1 MVFQP
6 LLLSANASSGIS
18 ISIPVP
24 PSALGVIVNYL
35 TDAARAP
42 RSFGDQL
49 YAWQTTSN
57 TVPWNKA
64 YAGAAAVP
72 SDASS
77 GTVFLEFPYEALGY
91 IVGYA
96 VANNP
101 RAVCATVY
109 VPQGATG
116 DPTRWAYG
124 GVSCAMN
131 YATST
136 LVQVS
141 YAVLTDYL
149 PASNRNWVGLWR
161 GTSVPY
167 QGDPLGWAPVPSD
180 AQVGSVIVQ
189 GLALTINTTYAVGYF
204 VAEPVTGR
212 TALAAQATFTVGGS

>member
-6 LLLSANASSGIS
+6 LFLSANASTGIA
-18 ISIPVP
+18 ISIPVA
-24 PSALGVIVNYL
+24 PSALGVIVSYL

-42 RSFGDQL
+42 SSFGDQL

-57 TVPWNKA
+57 TVPWNKG

-77 GTVFLEFPYEALGY
+77 GSVYLGFPYEQLGY
-91 IVGYA
+91 IIGYA
-96 VANNP
+96 VATSP

-109 VPQGATG
+109 IPQGATG
-116 DPTRWAYG
+116 DPARWAYG
-124 GVSCAMN
+124 NVSCSMI
-131 YATST
+131 YATSS
-136 LVQVS
+136 LVQVN
-141 YAVLTDYL
+141 YAVLADYL
-149 PASNRNWVGLWR
+149 PASNRNWVGIWQ

-167 QGDPLGWAPVPSD
+167 QGEPLGWSYVPAD

-189 GLALTINTTYAVGYF
+189 GLGLTINTSYAVGYF
-204 VAEPVTGR
+204 MADRATGR